1 VKNEDPLVTPLSILD
16 ARRRIAPHVLRTP
29 IRHSDWLSRETG
41 GNIFL
46 KLESIQPTG
55 SFKIRGA
62 FNFAIKHAAGSP
74 HVPVV
79 TASAGNQGRALAYA
93 AARLGLR
100 AIVHAP
106 ETAPS
111 TKLDAIRALGAELRL
126 WPDYDAAEREAKR
139 HAAEAGVPYL
149 SPFSHPDIVAGAGT
163 VALEIL
169 EDLPDVDLIVVP
181 VGGGGLVSG
190 IGIAAKAATRDI
202 EVVGVEVEA
211 SHPFTDGLAAGR
223 IVPIRVGPSL
233 ADGLVGNLDPDTIT
247 FDLARRV
254 VDRFVLAGEDGL
266 RRGIRGLLAEEHL
279 VAEGA
284 GSVGVVALLDRRIP
298 VEGRRVAAIVSGANI
313 DMSAL
318 EEIAMDHRE
327 GRGA

>member
-1 VKNEDPLVTPLSILD
+1 MTNEDPLVTPLSILD

-29 IRHSDWLSRETG
+29 IRRSDWLSRETG
-41 GNIFL
+41 GEIFL

-62 FNFAIKHAAGSP
+62 FNFAVGHAAGSP
-74 HVPVV
+74 DVPIV
-79 TASAGNQGRALAYA
+79 TASAGNHGRALALA
-93 AARLGLR
+93 AARLDLR

-106 ETAPS
+106 DTAPKA
-111 TKLDAIRALGAELRL
+111 KLDAIRALGADLRL
-126 WPDYDAAEREAKR
+126 WPDYDAAERGAKR
-139 HAAEAGVPYL
+139 HAAETGVPYL

-169 EDLPDVDLIVVP
+169 DDLPGVDLIAVP

-190 IGIAAKAATRDI
+190 IGIATKAATRAI

-223 IVPIRVGPSL
+223 IVPIQVGPSL
-233 ADGLVGNLDPDTIT
+233 ADGLVGNLDPETIT

-266 RRGIRGLLAEEHL
+266 RRGIRGLLAEDHL

-284 GSVGVVALLDRRIP
+284 GAAGVAALLDRRID
-298 VEGRRVAAIVSGANI
+298 VEGRRVVVIVSGANI
-313 DMSAL
+313 DMSTL
-318 EEIAMDHRE
+318 DEIAGEHH
-327 GRGA
+327 GA